1 MACPARKGRA
11 RCARLGHVGMC
22 ARRASPQADIET
34 IRPATS
40 QSATIASSLHN
51 LPFWRTV

>member
-1 MACPARKGRA
+1 VACPARKGRA
-11 RCARLGHVGMC
+11 RWARLGHVGMC
-22 ARRASPQADIET
+22 ARRASPQFDIET